1 MFYDFANSAFT
12 TIIVSVVYS
21 AYFIKAVVIG
31 DEGYG
36 EMLWGRAVAISM
48 TLVAI
53 TAPVFGAIA
62 DYSRAKKKFLFYNCY
77 LTIIFT
83 SLLFFVRQGDVIMG
97 MIFFIIAN
105 FGFNSANVFYDAFL
119 PEITSQKDIGK
130 TSGYGWAWGYVGG
143 LVSLVSSLILLKLS
157 DAYVVYIFPMI
168 GLHLFAYSMVTFI
181 WLREVRKPSKRTNY
195 FRVAYQRIR
204 FSVSNIRRLPELFR
218 YMISYL
224 IYNSGIYTVIL
235 FAAIYGIN
243 RFGMSM
249 QDMIFYFIFAQF
261 SSILGSVLFGRF
273 ADKASVKDSLSIS
286 LLIWILV
293 VIWAFFCQSALE
305 YYFVGF
311 LAGLAIGSSQANS
324 RTMLSIL
331 TPRSKQAEFFGFYTL
346 TGRLSSIFGPLLYGS
361 IAYFSGSIRFAI
373 LSLIIFFISGWVIL
387 NTVKIKQGIEDAGK
401 LIQDD
406 RIDDV

>member
-83 SLLFFVRQGDVIMG
+83 SLLFFVRQGDVMMG

-249 QDMIFYFIFAQF
+249 QDMILYFIFAQF